1 MPRNLIPTLD
11 IEDGGEAVLEVIEA
25 TIVWN
30 DDPSQEKHEVSFGI
44 IPDGWSNKLDKHPK
58 DEEIFFWLY
67 PEENLF
73 AGFTNGE
80 WKVESI

>member
-1 MPRNLIPTLD
+1 MTMTAPAIK
-11 IEDGGEAVLEVIEA
+11 VIEA

-30 DDPSQEKHEVSFGI
+30 DDPSQKNYEVSFGV
-44 IPDGWSNKLDKHPK
+44 IPDGWADKLDKHPK

-73 AGFTNGE
+73 VGFNNGE
-80 WKVESI
+80 WKVVSL